1 MTKSAYFVIK
11 VQKLVDGIK
20 ILLYHLAHSLIV
32 SDEEKSKRQSLAQR
46 ASIMVQGGARDG
58 VEDGL
63 GADGLNCL
71 LRRSLG
77 RPGAPVTVLEY

>member
-1 MTKSAYFVIK
+1 MMSTICKFFTKI
-11 VQKLVDGIK
+11 VDAMN
-20 ILLYHLAHSLIV
+20 ILRYHLAHSLIL
-32 SDEEKSKRQSLAQR
+32 SDEEKSKRRSLAQR
-46 ASIMVQGGARDG
+46 ASILVQGGARGG

-71 LRRSLG
+71 LWRSLG

>member
-1 MTKSAYFVIK
+1 MQISLFLTIFVDD
-11 VQKLVDGIK
+11 VWL
-20 ILLYHLAHSLIV
+20 LLYYLAHSLIL
-32 SDEEKSKRQSLAQR
+32 SDEEKSKRTSLAQR
-46 ASIMVQGGARDG
+46 ASILVQGGARGG

-77 RPGAPVTVLEY
+77 RPGAPVIVLEY

>member
-32 SDEEKSKRQSLAQR
+32 SDEEKSKRSSLAQR
-46 ASIMVQGGARDG
+46 VSILVQGGARDG

-63 GADGLNCL
+63 GADWPNYLCM
-71 LRRSLG
+71 
-77 RPGAPVTVLEY
+77 

>member
-1 MTKSAYFVIK
+1 MQISLFLTIFVDD
-11 VQKLVDGIK
+11 VWL
-20 ILLYHLAHSLIV
+20 LLYYHAHSLIL
-32 SDEEKSKRQSLAQR
+32 SDEEKSKRTSLAQR
-46 ASIMVQGGARDG
+46 ASILVQGGARGG

-77 RPGAPVTVLEY
+77 RPGAPVIVLEY